1 MGQNQKTSKQILV
14 LDLDETLIH
23 VSRDTEGAKF
33 KIPVKLKDGKVVK
46 VKFLFSPKFLVR
58 DPF

>member
-23 VSRDTEGAKF
+23 VSKDTTGAKF

-46 VKFLFSPKFLVR
+46 VIFFFC
-58 DPF
+58 